1 MKVFASVTSDDF
13 AGIPKVAADLE
24 ARGFDSVTT
33 QENRHDPFVPL
44 TLAATSTDKIG
55 LATNVAIS
63 FPRSP
68 MMAASVAW
76 DLQALSNGRFTL
88 GLGTQI
94 RPHNE
99 RRFSTPWSAPAPRMR
114 EYVQAIKAIF
124 RCWSEGERL
133 KFEGDHY
140 TFTLM
145 TPNFTPPPLDSAPPP
160 ISIAAVGPYMLGV
173 AGRHCDGAMLH
184 GFCTRDYLSESILPR
199 LQTGLDA
206 SERSRSDFDITG
218 GGFVATGADDEAV
231 SNAFEFI
238 RKRVGF
244 YGSTPSYWPVLEQ
257 HDLLDLGHKLN
268 ALSKAGEWDE
278 MTDTVS
284 DDVAELF
291 CARGTYDVIAAK
303 IAGHFGG
310 LVDAIGIDPSTPPDV
325 VQAIQAIPT
334 GRDAQP

>member
-13 AGIPKVAADLE
+13 AGIPQAAADLE
-24 ARGFDSVTT
+24 ARGFDYVTT

-44 TLAATSTDKIG
+44 TLAAAATTTIG

-76 DLQALSNGRFTL
+76 DLQTLSKGRFTL

-124 RCWSEGERL
+124 ACWGEGERL
-133 KFEGDHY
+133 SFEGDHY

-145 TPNFTPPPLDSAPPP
+145 TPNFTPPPLDGAPPR
-160 ISIAAVGPYMLGV
+160 IAIAAVGPYMLGV

-184 GFCTRDYLSESILPR
+184 GFCTRDYLADAILPR

-206 SERSRSDFDITG
+206 SERSRADFDITG
-218 GGFVATGADDEAV
+218 GGFVATGADDQAV
-231 SNAFEFI
+231 SAAFEFI

-268 ALSKAGEWDE
+268 ALSKAGEWDA
-278 MTDTVS
+278 MTDAVS

-291 CARGTYDVIAAK
+291 CARGTHSDIANE
-303 IAGHFGG
+303 IADHFGG
-310 LVDAIGIDPSTPPDV
+310 LVDGIGLDPATPPDV
-325 VQAIQAIPT
+325 IEDIHAIST
-334 GRDAQP
+334 GRDASI